1 MNKYSALFCFA
12 LLFNYTLCLTCTG
25 EEDECKK
32 DNIDQSQ
39 KDNYACVPIDEETCG
54 LKPFCNYAVKE
65 QNDENFKCSDYPS
78 QTDGKLCTDN
88 NAGDAESACKEEY
101 ECDSVPAPTSEEGQ
115 EPPSV
120 NCASYPVTDK
130 KKYKCISGSEKT
142 CTKEEYTC
150 ETVPKLDGI
159 DCSTYSVG
167 DETENYCGENDESA
181 EGDEETHGCK
191 KIPYC
196 THATEGECTSYQVD
210 STKSTTHTCVKGRE
224 GETYCVEKYICG
236 EFTKVAKQTETGIKC
251 SDLILSNENKDKGTH
266 VCIDDEEE
274 NSSKACKEEYLCSK
288 APKID
293 GITCTNLI
301 VSDDRKYNS
310 GCKPTTD
317 SDPDEVKQYACKE
330 VEYLCEEVPKF
341 QGEGEAPFE
350 CSLFDVD
357 DDKRETHICT
367 EDPTSQTKQCKE
379 IKYCSDVEAADM
391 TSETNCETD
400 FWYDKNT
407 KICKKNTETNICEE
421 LEKET
426 PTPTPTES
434 CNMIPNDDDRE
445 CINIQSSD
453 ANHIC
458 VDNTGGST
466 KCIEKLLCS
475 KVPKPADNTDSVD
488 CSSTN
493 YQVSEEHKNTHIC
506 IQDLESQNYACKE
519 EYLCSQATGTNNEEC
534 SKFPVNPTNI
544 LTHGCIKDTGNQNKC
559 KEESLCTRVTLAS
572 ATDELC
578 NNYPVDI
585 NKLNTHICIKSDDT
599 TCKEESLCENVG
611 KGANIICSNYPVKKE
626 NKATHGCIESR
637 NPEKACQEEKF
648 CASVTDGTSDE
659 QCRRYPVSYENM
671 DKKVC
676 IKNQNDNTMG
686 CIEKELCTTITKG
699 DGIDCSKYPV
709 SNDKMKTH
717 LCRDV
722 EGNEKCSEVEIDCST
737 AEKGETDEQCS
748 YYKVSNPN
756 KNCVKNTDTSAGAKP
771 CKEVSKNECELK
783 TSGATDDNSCK
794 DLAVDKADEQI
805 CRKNP
810 EGDNCVQLTYCE
822 YGIGLDDYDC
832 AKYTLKDSEKICKK
846 KASENKCEEV
856 TKTDDEQPGSG
867 DDNGN
872 GGKNGNSGSFLNV
885 AFGLLFIISLV

>member
-1 MNKYSALFCFA
+1 MNKFLA
-12 LLFNYTLCLTCTG
+12 LLFFAFLISYSICEGCSCSQDIPNGGNAEHYSCVQLEENTCEWRLKCTFAVKPTTND
-25 EEDECKK
+25 DE
-32 DNIDQSQ
+32 N
-39 KDNYACVPIDEETCG
+39 EETTTE
-54 LKPFCNYAVKE
+54 FH
-65 QNDENFKCSDYPS
+65 CSDYPAS
-78 QTDGKLCTDN
+78 VFDKTCVENTDEVAVGETKTD
-88 NAGDAESACKEEY
+88 CKEVYISCKE
-101 ECDSVPAPTSEEGQ
+101 VPAPTGEETATC
-115 EPPSV
+115 S
-120 NCASYPVTDK
+120 SYPVSDSKYICQKVEGLDHPCEEYTCGTVPKPLDASKKCEDYPTANGETHYCSDAPQNNEEETEELACIEVRYCEGNVRGQCDK
-130 KKYKCISGSEKT
+130 YKVSPDNVETHVCVDGETNCEEKYKCDKVPSGSEKN
-142 CTKEEYTC
+142 C
-150 ETVPKLDGI
+150 
-159 DCSTYSVG
+159 
-167 DETENYCGENDESA
+167 NDMEITINSK
-181 EGDEETHGCK
+181 ETHKC
-191 KIPYC
+191 I
-196 THATEGECTSYQVD
+196 ERVD
-210 STKSTTHTCVKGRE
+210 G
-224 GETYCVEKYICG
+224 
-236 EFTKVAKQTETGIKC
+236 
-251 SDLILSNENKDKGTH
+251 
-266 VCIDDEEE
+266 DDDFDTL
-274 NSSKACKEEYLCSK
+274 K
-288 APKID
+288 
-293 GITCTNLI
+293 
-301 VSDDRKYNS
+301 
-310 GCKPTTD
+310 
-317 SDPDEVKQYACKE
+317 CKE
-330 VEYLCEEVPKF
+330 VKYSCNDVPKIN
-341 QGEGEAPFE
+341 GETDIQ
-350 CSLFDVD
+350 CSTFDPAN
-357 DDKRETHICT
+357 KETHKCVERVNGDT
-367 EDPTSQTKQCKE
+367 DADKFQCKE
-379 IKYCSDVEAADM
+379 VKLCSQVTNSDM
-391 TSETNCETD
+391 TPNTNCEND

-434 CNMIPNDDDRE
+434 CNTIPNDDDRE
-445 CINIQSSD
+445 CINIQPSD

-717 LCRDV
+717 LCKDV

-748 YYKVSNPN
+748 YYKVSDPN
-756 KNCVKNTDTSAGAKP
+756 KNCVKNTDTSEGAKP